1 MANRILVT
9 GAGGD
14 SGLAAIRILKAS
26 GFYVHACDCSDISSG
41 LYLADSY
48 SILPKASDEKTF
60 LEEIKNI
67 IKNNK
72 IDIIFPNV
80 DEELRIFAKY
90 KDEIDAKIIISPL
103 ETINL
108 CQNKLETINFLKG
121 YIEVPRTNEA
131 FEEFP
136 LVIRP
141 TVSRGSRNI
150 YIAKNIKEKEF
161 FLYYIKSLN
170 LIPMIQ
176 EHLPGKEY
184 TVDCLFDENGKLIV
198 LSARERMST
207 KGGISLV
214 GKTVKEERINKIIEI
229 IGEKIRFF
237 GPVNIQLKEDKDGV
251 LKLIEINPRCSGG
264 LPITYKNELN
274 IPLLAVKIAKGEYI
288 SPSELSYKEGI
299 VFRYLSEV

>member
-90 KDEIDAKIIISPL
+90 KDEIDAKIIIYPL
-103 ETINL
+103 ETI
-108 CQNKLETINFLKG
+108 
-121 YIEVPRTNEA
+121 
-131 FEEFP
+131 
-136 LVIRP
+136 IRP